1 MSYNPVTGD
10 AYGAT
15 GAGLTPPPSAGGS
28 PQTFTEALSRV
39 PGEIAGRFRDPRVL
53 ADITLRAAGQLAGA
67 AFAGNGLSGE
77 EQALLDEQVAELRTL
92 REQNAELF
100 QQRVQQAQDLIGQSK
115 YFDPE
120 YFGLQSAR
128 RAQTAGAAAKRAGL
142 RGLEGSRRQGEARR
156 FDLAT
161 GRATGTAYDTG
172 FTSAIAPRLQT
183 QQAGLAAMPTGY
195 PSSIGTYAPL
205 ANVYAARDTRQQE
218 RAQRIAGLFG
228 TATGISNLRDRDS
241 EYPEN
246 PIVF

>member
-15 GAGLTPPPSAGGS
+15 GAGLTPPPTAGGQ
-28 PQTFTEALSRV
+28 PQTFMEAVSQV
-39 PGEIAGRFRDPRVL
+39 PGNIAGRFRDPQVL
-53 ADITLRAAGQLAGA
+53 ADITLRAAGQLAGSA
-67 AFAGNGLSGE
+67 LAGSGLSPE

-100 QQRVQQAQDLIGQSK
+100 QQRLQQAQDLIGQSR

-156 FDLAT
+156 YDLAT

-172 FTSAIAPRLQT
+172 FTSAIAPRAQLSM
-183 QQAGLAAMPTGY
+183 AGLSAMPTGY
-195 PSSIGTYAPL
+195 PSSISSYTPL
-205 ANVYAARDTRQQE
+205 ANAYAGAATGRTQQ
-218 RAQRIAGLFG
+218 AQRIAGLFG